1 MKLIRFRGLLLTALL
16 ISACGNDSTD
26 STDST
31 NNKEETTEQEEI
43 QEESE
48 AAQASNEPTEEEWQ
62 ASYRKIA
69 LSEAD
74 RYIELTE
81 KNGTQEADRLES
93 YSGVIKQQA
102 EKMTDATD
110 KEKFSQLA
118 DLVLSDKLE
127 EVKALKAELELQ

>member
-1 MKLIRFRGLLLTALL
+1 MKLIKFSGLLLTAML

-26 STDST
+26 STNPT
-31 NNKEETTEQEEI
+31 EEVE
-43 QEESE
+43 EESS
-48 AAQASNEPTEEEWQ
+48 QASSNDPTEEEWQ

-110 KEKFSQLA
+110 KEKFIQLA
-118 DLVLSDKLE
+118 DKVLSDKLE
-127 EVKALKAELELQ
+127 EAKALKAELEQ

>member
-1 MKLIRFRGLLLTALL
+1 MKLIKFSGLLLTAML

-26 STDST
+26 ST
-31 NNKEETTEQEEI
+31 NPTEKV
-43 QEESE
+43 QEESS
-48 AAQASNEPTEEEWQ
+48 QASSNDPTEEEWQ

-110 KEKFSQLA
+110 KEKFIQLA
-118 DLVLSDKLE
+118 DIVLSDKLE
-127 EVKALKAELELQ
+127 EAKALKAELEQ